1 MCVILRHVCLLYF
14 SRGNAIFFS
23 TRGARAAADEISGSD
38 YDGDNFTVIADQV
51 MALLFTISS

>member
-1 MCVILRHVCLLYF
+1 MILLHECLLYF

-51 MALLFTISS
+51 MASLFTIEL

>member
-1 MCVILRHVCLLYF
+1 MILLHECLLYF

-51 MALLFTISS
+51 MAPLFTINS